1 MFALPCLG
9 FYGMWGE
16 NLKQIARRIP
26 QAWRRHT
33 VCACMWLVCV
43 FWLIFRF

>member
-1 MFALPCLG
+1 MVMFALPDLG

-26 QAWRRHT
+26 QAWKGHT
-33 VCACMWLVCV
+33 VCVCMQLVCV
-43 FWLIFRF
+43 F